1 MSENHRSN
9 YEDGVQW
16 GVHCFAWF
24 CLFSK
29 GGIMQEI
36 ENSEDIRIK
45 RIENS
50 EHGEVDL
57 REYYYK
63 ILRLS
68 KSPRLKDVACRT
80 N

>member
-1 MSENHRSN
+1 
-9 YEDGVQW
+9 
-16 GVHCFAWF
+16 
-24 CLFSK
+24 
-29 GGIMQEI
+29 MQEI